1 MSNGARSISYSAAAA
16 LAGVIISIM
25 SAFSV
30 WITIIY
36 YYPSPAL
43 QDFTLIDM
51 YKIIGLLFSSGSIT
65 AERLMGISLIL
76 YPIGVVAAV
85 AAMKYRRMLGAAA
98 TAILIATS
106 IIWLI
111 GVRMLGAAA
120 TAYYTTTSSYGPY
133 ATIAAAVV
141 IAAACFARRSPQSSE
156 R

>member
-16 LAGVIISIM
+16 LAGIIISIM

-43 QDFTLIDM
+43 RDFTLIDM

-98 TAILIATS
+98 TA
-106 IIWLI
+106 
-111 GVRMLGAAA
+111 
-120 TAYYTTTSSYGPY
+120 YYATTSSYGPY
-133 ATIAAAVV
+133 ATIAAAVA

-156 R
+156 